1 MRLELKFSD
10 DVAIVRLSGK
20 FLAGSDG
27 PFLRQ
32 KVQDLIDAGSK
43 KLVLDFADV
52 PYIDSTGLGFLAG
65 SHKAAQG
72 AGINVV
78 LSGLNIHVRKV
89 LDSVQLSQFF
99 VIAET
104 ETAAVAKLGEAKS
117 ASPESGVPSAK
128 APKGKKRSP
137 DTAP

>member
-1 MRLELKFSD
+1 
-10 DVAIVRLSGK
+10 
-20 FLAGSDG
+20 
-27 PFLRQ
+27 
-32 KVQDLIDAGSK
+32 VQDLIDAGSK

-65 SHKAAQG
+65 SHKAAQS

-78 LSGLNIHVRKV
+78 LSGLNTHVRKV

-104 ETAAVAKLGEAKS
+104 EAAALAKLGEA
-117 ASPESGVPSAK
+117 ASTPQGSGVPSAK
-128 APKGKKRSP
+128 GPKGKKRSP

>member
-1 MRLELKFSD
+1 VRLELKFSD

-32 KVQDLIDAGSK
+32 KVQDLIDAGSQ

-65 SHKAAQG
+65 SHKAAQS

-78 LSGLNIHVRKV
+78 LSSLNIHVRKV

-104 ETAAVAKLGEAKS
+104 ETAALAKLGETTS
-117 ASPESGVPSAK
+117 APQGAGVPSTK
-128 APKGKKRSP
+128 GPKGKKRSP